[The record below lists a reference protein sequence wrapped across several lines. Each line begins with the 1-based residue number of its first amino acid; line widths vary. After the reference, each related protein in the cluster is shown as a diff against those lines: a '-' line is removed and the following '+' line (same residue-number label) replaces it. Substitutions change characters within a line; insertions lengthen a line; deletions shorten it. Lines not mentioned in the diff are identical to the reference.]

1 MLVKGS
7 TAIAGTLAS
16 VAVAVSETGM
26 ACGVGEA
33 SAVVGTVMASST
45 FEELPISTIKV

>member
-7 TAIAGTLAS
+7 TAIAGTLAL
-16 VAVAVSETGM
+16 VLAGGFGTAT

-33 SAVVGTVMASST
+33 STTVGTAKASSI
-45 FEELPISTIKV
+45 FEELPISTMKV